1 MAVLRSQVI
10 GEEKG
15 SILIVA
21 HGPIRESIVAMTRSG
36 RIHFARAKG
45 MSTMSHDDDSKPATE
60 KPLRPS
66 WPGSDSDYTVILV
79 DDPAPHVR
87 RITLNRPEKR
97 NALNHELRGQLLHAL
112 RAGDENPE
120 VHVMIVRGAG
130 PSFSAGYDLGGGSEG
145 VDPPYFTSGG
155 EGNHPR
161 HVTEGWMSI
170 WELQKP
176 VIAQVHGYC
185 LAGGSELATGCDVV
199 YMAEDAQMG
208 YPAVRFG
215 VPDMQFH
222 AWLVG
227 MRRGMEM
234 VLTGDSINGV
244 EAAER
249 GWATRAY
256 PADRLEAETL
266 EQANRIAKLPP
277 DIVALNKRAIHRQME
292 VMGLRQG
299 IRQGTELCS
308 LAMHQE
314 SFAAFVGQT
323 GSGEGKLTDA
333 LQNRDKE
340 FGDYRTKS
348 ESKGTGGQA

>member
-1 MAVLRSQVI
+1 
-10 GEEKG
+10 
-15 SILIVA
+15 
-21 HGPIRESIVAMTRSG
+21 
-36 RIHFARAKG
+36 
-45 MSTMSHDDDSKPATE
+45 MSYDDDSNSSAE
-60 KPLRPS
+60 SAGRPS
-66 WPGSDSDYTVILV
+66 WPDSESDYTVVLV

-97 NALNHELRGQLLHAL
+97 NALNHDLRGQLLHAL
-112 RAGDENPE
+112 RTADKNPD

-130 PSFSAGYDLGGGSEG
+130 PSFSAGYDLGGGSQG
-145 VDPPYFTSGG
+145 VEAPYFTAGG
-155 EGNHPR
+155 EGHHPR

-170 WELQKP
+170 WALQKP

-185 LAGGSELATGCDVV
+185 LAGGSELATGCDVI
-199 YMAEDAQMG
+199 YMAEDAKMG

-234 VLTGDSINGV
+234 VLTGDPISGI
-244 EAAER
+244 EAVER

-256 PADRLEAETL
+256 PADQLEAKTL
-266 EQANRIAKLPP
+266 EQACRIAALPP
-277 DIVALNKRAIHRQME
+277 DIVALNKRAVHRQME
-292 VMGLRQG
+292 VMGLHQG

-314 SFAAFVGQT
+314 SFKEFVGQT
-323 GSGEGKLTDA
+323 GAGEGQLTTA
-333 LQNRDKE
+333 LQNRDEK
-340 FGDYRTKS
+340 FGDYRT
-348 ESKGTGGQA
+348 TRDD

>member
-1 MAVLRSQVI
+1 MSSGGRPLMGAIRLHEKLAFCWPVRPLAI
-10 GEEKG
+10 GR
-15 SILIVA
+15 V
-21 HGPIRESIVAMTRSG
+21 VAMPGSG
-36 RIHFARAKG
+36 RIHFDTAKG
-45 MSTMSHDDDSKPATE
+45 AFRMSDDDDKNVSAEQPG
-60 KPLRPS
+60 RPS
-66 WPGSDSDYTVILV
+66 WPSSASDYTVILI

-97 NALNHELRGQLLHAL
+97 NALNHDLRAQVLHAL
-112 RAGDENPE
+112 RAADESPD
-120 VHVMIVRGAG
+120 VHVMILRGAG
-130 PSFSAGYDLGGGSEG
+130 PCFSAGYDLGGGSEG
-145 VDPPYFTSGG
+145 VEAPYFTSGG

-161 HVTEGWMSI
+161 HVIEGWMSI
-170 WELQKP
+170 WELRKP
-176 VIAQVHGYC
+176 VIAQVHGHC

-234 VLTGDSINGV
+234 VLTGDSIDGI

-256 PADRLEAETL
+256 PAAELEAKTL
-266 EQANRIAKLPP
+266 EQARRIATLPP
-277 DIVALNKRAIHRQME
+277 DIVQLNKRAIHRQME

-308 LAMHQE
+308 LAMHQA
-314 SFAAFVGQT
+314 SFKEFVAQT
-323 GSGEGKLTDA
+323 GAGQGKLTDA
-333 LQNRDKE
+333 LQRRDAQ
-340 FGDYRTKS
+340 FGDYRA
-348 ESKGTGGQA
+348 GRDD

>member
-1 MAVLRSQVI
+1 
-10 GEEKG
+10 
-15 SILIVA
+15 
-21 HGPIRESIVAMTRSG
+21 
-36 RIHFARAKG
+36 
-45 MSTMSHDDDSKPATE
+45 MSANDDSNAAVVKSP
-60 KPLRPS
+60 RPS
-66 WPGSDSDYTVILV
+66 WPESESDYTVILI

-97 NALNHELRGQLLHAL
+97 NALNHDLRAQLLHAL
-112 RAGDENPE
+112 HVADEDPE

-130 PSFSAGYDLGGGSEG
+130 PSFSAGYDLGGGSDDVE
-145 VDPPYFTSGG
+145 PPYFTAGG
-155 EGNHPR
+155 EGHHPR
-161 HVTEGWMSI
+161 HVAEGWMSI
-170 WELQKP
+170 WELRKP
-176 VIAQVHGYC
+176 VIAQVHGHC

-234 VLTGDSINGV
+234 VLTGDSIDGI

-266 EQANRIAKLPP
+266 GQARRIASLPP
-277 DIVALNKRAIHRQME
+277 DIVQLNKRAVHRQME

-314 SFAAFVGQT
+314 SFKAFIDQAGT
-323 GSGEGKLTDA
+323 GEGKLTDA
-333 LQNRDKE
+333 LQQRDEK
-340 FGDYRTKS
+340 FGDYRT
-348 ESKGTGGQA
+348 ARDD